1 MAKKILATAA
11 VVVCLAAAAVAV
23 YTGVFKT
30 EEGALKI
37 YGSVDMRTVSPAF
50 EEGGRLASVALEEG
64 DTVKKGEVIA
74 QLDDTRY
81 RIALDAA
88 RAAQT
93 VAQKN
98 LDLLLAGSRTEQID
112 AARARVAASE
122 AALQLSRRTCEREK
136 KLGTAT
142 SPLRIDQVC
151 SQQKVDLAQ
160 RNAAQKELDLL
171 LAGTRAEELEVARAR
186 LASARVQTADAERML
201 KNCTLTAP
209 ADAVVRERFLE
220 AGSMVSAATP
230 VFELALTDP
239 LWVRAYIDEVNLGRI
254 RTGQKVAVFTD
265 SAPGKAFEGTVGFI
279 STVAEFTPKTVQ
291 TEELRTSLVYEVRIT
306 VADPDGALRL
316 GMPVTVSL
324 GK

>member
-1 MAKKILATAA
+1 M
-11 VVVCLAAAAVAV
+11 
-23 YTGVFKT
+23 
-30 EEGALKI
+30 
-37 YGSVDMRTVSPAF
+37 
-50 EEGGRLASVALEEG
+50 
-64 DTVKKGEVIA
+64 
-74 QLDDTRY
+74 
-81 RIALDAA
+81 
-88 RAAQT
+88 
-93 VAQKN
+93 
-98 LDLLLAGSRTEQID
+98 
-112 AARARVAASE
+112 
-122 AALQLSRRTCEREK
+122 
-136 KLGTAT
+136 
-142 SPLRIDQVC
+142 
-151 SQQKVDLAQ
+151 DLAQ

-186 LASARVQTADAERML
+186 LASARVQTAAAERML